1 MVKRFVSITIAFV
14 MILGT
19 VSMSF
24 AATFEERLADHQFS
38 YDEQA
43 ERLQNMRSTEREDQI
58 KLLQDLKI
66 MVGTGNGLEL
76 DKSLTRSEGAV
87 IYSRLLGS
95 AYDQMIFG
103 MDYPDYDAGLNDLP
117 GWAAD
122 AITYLHFKGL
132 VKGVE
137 EGRFGY
143 SEPMTAEQFTTMIL
157 RGLGYDDSKGEFVW
171 NQSLQKA
178 VEVGIL
184 SEADLAEIEKDDT
197 FTREDMAIVAYNA
210 LFTNFKD
217 QSELLMN
224 RGVFAYMEGGFTQL
238 FYVTLN
244 DEELEEFKKASGDE
258 YYSIFPDSPE
268 KKQAVLDK
276 ARDYFNEVSE
286 YYRIYVNDEAI
297 EFEVTSVND
306 AGNIPWYAGRD
317 DNSRVFRVTLAM
329 NHSLIGETEADHY
342 FIWDL
347 YGNKLRVNSDK
358 NLYGTYLH
366 GFTLKLLN
374 DRVDNFKYLEDRYR
388 RSKDEEGAERYME
401 ANGYENHYID
411 VDRRFHI
418 YDGKKILDAIRL
430 ERRGSLDQFLYV
442 EIYE

>member
-430 ERRGSLDQFLYV
+430 ERRGSLDQ
-442 EIYE
+442 YEYMDVLK

>member
-24 AATFEERLADHQFS
+24 AASFEERLADHQFS

-43 ERLQNMRSTEREDQI
+43 ERLQNMRSTDRDDQI

-430 ERRGSLDQFLYV
+430 ERRGSLDQ
-442 EIYE
+442 YEYMDVLK

>member
-24 AATFEERLADHQFS
+24 AASFEERLADHQFS

-430 ERRGSLDQFLYV
+430 ERRGSLDQ
-442 EIYE
+442 YEYMDVLK

>member
-418 YDGKKILDAIRL
+418 YDGKKILDVIDV